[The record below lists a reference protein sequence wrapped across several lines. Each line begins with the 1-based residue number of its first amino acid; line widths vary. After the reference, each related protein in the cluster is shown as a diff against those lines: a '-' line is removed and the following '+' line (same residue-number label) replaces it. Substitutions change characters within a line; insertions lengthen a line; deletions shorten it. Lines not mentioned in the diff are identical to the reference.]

1 MINIRLVLVCLF
13 YFLGC
18 YLWYEHSPFQDL
30 HKWTYK
36 MQAVYYILPLQV
48 LFLFF
53 FFYAKLMLLTNKIA
67 NSDFLKKNKSET
79 RRTNRKR
86 NKTRGEAYAGNYT
99 K

>member
-18 YLWYEHSPFQDL
+18 YLWYEHSPFPDL

-48 LFLFF
+48 LFLFSF
-53 FFYAKLMLLTNKIA
+53 FGIMHGWPYAFHCCRHGCFC
-67 NSDFLKKNKSET
+67 FLFF
-79 RRTNRKR
+79 
-86 NKTRGEAYAGNYT
+86 A
-99 K
+99 